1 MEYKEKGV
9 SKKYKDSPNSKFF
22 LNGQIETNPD
32 TLKKL
37 YAETYQH
44 RLIHRP
50 IRGDLVYLK
59 SLKENLFELRLELV
73 KLVKSK
79 PWTRKQL
86 KTVLSALKTNKSRDP
101 HGLIRDIFRPGV
113 IGSDL
118 ESSLLTL
125 MNKIRE
131 NCLMPEFIQWA
142 NITSLYKSKGTD
154 WTCQM
159 KEEFSLLAC
168 SGVS

>member
-1 MEYKEKGV
+1 MEYNEKGFP
-9 SKKYKDSPNSKFF
+9 KNAKIIQTAKRN
-22 LNGQIETNPD
+22 LNGQIETKPD

-44 RLIHRP
+44 RLRHRP

-101 HGLIRDIFRPGV
+101 HGLIRDIFKPG
-113 IGSDL
+113 
-118 ESSLLTL
+118 
-125 MNKIRE
+125 
-131 NCLMPEFIQWA
+131 
-142 NITSLYKSKGTD
+142 
-154 WTCQM
+154 
-159 KEEFSLLAC
+159 
-168 SGVS
+168 